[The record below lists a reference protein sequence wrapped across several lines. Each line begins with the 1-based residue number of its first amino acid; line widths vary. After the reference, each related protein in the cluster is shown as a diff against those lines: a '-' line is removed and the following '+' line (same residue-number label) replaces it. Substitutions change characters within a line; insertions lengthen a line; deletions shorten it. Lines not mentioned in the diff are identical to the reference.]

1 MTPHPDQAAQDAA
14 KEYVSTGPSNVYFD
28 GDKAHKESFLAGV
41 RYRDENPS
49 EEVMALVEAAKEV
62 EAIYWDFEKT
72 MAPQVMKLKAALAAY
87 KSRSKE
93 RG

>member
-14 KEYVSTGPSNVYFD
+14 IEYAMRSEDSCHCL
-28 GDKAHKESFLAGV
+28 AFLAGV

-87 KSRSKE
+87 KSRSKV